1 MTGEAQA
8 TRDCLLRVGVLLL
21 AGAAPGPD
29 VERQVVAIGKR
40 WGAPDVRA
48 AATPTGLFVSTT
60 ADHLAAFEPVGEPL
74 RFDQMTLLQGVVDRL
89 HAGSLAPADAITE
102 MAAIDALPLT
112 RPLWVND
119 LAIVAIAVGIC
130 TILQPSWRD
139 LGAAAL
145 GSLLVILLVNLS
157 RRSSLLATLLPLLAA
172 FGVTSIVLLYAQWV
186 PLEGTM
192 RTVVST
198 FAILLPGAMI
208 VTGLSEIASGA
219 AVSGSSR
226 LVSGTV
232 ALVLFA
238 VGMFAAVAVR
248 GEGWWV
254 LTNVRADDLGPLGP
268 FVGIVVLGAGMM
280 INVAAKFRDV
290 PWILGVLFLTFIVQ
304 YAGQALWGVALG
316 GLLGATVAGASAYLV
331 PRLSGRPL
339 RLVVFLPAFW
349 LLVPGSLGLLGAAE
363 IASGSGDITG
373 VTMAI
378 TVMVAIAVGTLIGSA
393 VGRALSR

>member
-119 LAIVAIAVGIC
+119 LAIIAIAVGIC

-290 PWILGVLFLTFIVQ
+290 PWILGVLFGTFVVQ

-378 TVMVAIAVGTLIGSA
+378 TVMVAIAVGTLIGSS